1 MHISLLHTNFF
12 MLFATPWFLS
22 SFLSWMIAQAAKL
35 VTALIC
41 TRRVDFSYF
50 VSTGGMP
57 SAHSAMVTGLATSIG
72 ITEGFDSVAA
82 MIAISFAAVTMFD
95 AAGVRQAAGQQA
107 AVLNQI
113 IDELFHEHRLSE
125 ARLKELLGHTR
136 FEVFCGLLIGVFTAL
151 GVCAHMCLCK

>member
-1 MHISLLHTNFF
+1 MHISPLQANFF
-12 MLFATPWFLS
+12 ALFATPWFLS

-35 VTALIC
+35 ITALVC

-57 SAHSAMVTGLATSIG
+57 SAHSAMVTGLATSVG
-72 ITEGFDSVAA
+72 VTEGFDSVAA
-82 MIAISFAAVTMFD
+82 MIAMSFAAVTMFD
-95 AAGVRQAAGQQA
+95 ATSVRHAAGQQA
-107 AVLNQI
+107 VVLNQI
-113 IDELFHEHRLSE
+113 IDELFREHRLSE

-151 GVCAHMCLCK
+151 GVCAHFALR